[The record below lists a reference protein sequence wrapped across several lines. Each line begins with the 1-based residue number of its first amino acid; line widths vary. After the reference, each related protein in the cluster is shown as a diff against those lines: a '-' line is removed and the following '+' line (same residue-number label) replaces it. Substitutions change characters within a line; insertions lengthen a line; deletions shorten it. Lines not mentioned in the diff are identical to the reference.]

1 MASIVEDLKHSN
13 QGYFFTLLCLTWFL
27 ITFVTSNVL
36 LNDELYFNQFGEQ
49 MTYEQIRLLL
59 DFQYKYQWIS
69 YLMLPVIYLF
79 KLLLLTIVLLTGTIF
94 WNINVSFKK
103 LFQIALIAEFLF
115 IIPSLVKLFW
125 FLFFET
131 NFDLVDLQTFYPLS
145 ILNLIDIESIPQWSI
160 YPVQL
165 LNVFEVVYWCILA
178 FGISLVAKERWPKM
192 LGLVASSYGVGL
204 FVWVVFIIFITINL
218 S

>member
-204 FVWVVFIIFITINL
+204 FCVGGFHHFYHH
-218 S
+218 

>member
-94 WNINVSFKK
+94 WNINDFFQEIVSNS
-103 LFQIALIAEFLF
+103 
-115 IIPSLVKLFW
+115 PYRRVSVH
-125 FLFFET
+125 
-131 NFDLVDLQTFYPLS
+131 
-145 ILNLIDIESIPQWSI
+145 
-160 YPVQL
+160 YPVIGQIVL
-165 LNVFEVVYWCILA
+165 VPVF
-178 FGISLVAKERWPKM
+178 
-192 LGLVASSYGVGL
+192 
-204 FVWVVFIIFITINL
+204 
-218 S
+218 